1 MAIGYLVSSYP
12 AVSHTFVRRE
22 VTELRR
28 RGAEIHTFSVRRPRA
43 ADLVGAADREELAR
57 TWHILPVRAAELLRA
72 HLRMLAARPA
82 AYASTLVRA
91 LRHRTPGLRALRYA
105 LFYFAEAV
113 RLADELERRGVSHLH
128 SHFSNSGATVGLL
141 AAALLGIDW
150 SLTLHGSADLDG
162 ATRPLLGQKI
172 EAARFVAC
180 ASQYLRS
187 QAWRAVS
194 PDCWERIFVSRCG
207 IDLGDFRPPAQGA
220 RGPAGGPLRILC
232 VGRLAPE
239 KGHRGLLEALA
250 QLLAGGVD
258 ARLCI
263 LGEGPER
270 AALEARCGELSL
282 GERVSLPGSTDEAG
296 VVRALHAADVFALSS
311 LMEGLPVVLM
321 EAMACGVPVVA
332 PRLCGI
338 PELVEDGRSGL
349 LYTPGAW
356 DELAAALRRLAGSP
370 ELQQALAL
378 AGRSRVEADH
388 AIARAVLPLWERLRH
403 AA

>member
-22 VTELRR
+22 VAELRR
-28 RGAEIHTFSVRRPRA
+28 RGAEVHTFSVRRPRA
-43 ADLVGAADREELAR
+43 ADLVGAADREELER

-72 HLRMLAARPA
+72 HLRLLATRPA

-105 LFYFAEAV
+105 LYYFAEAG

-128 SHFSNSGATVGLL
+128 SHFANSGATVGLL
-141 AAALLGIDW
+141 AAGLAGIDW

-162 ATRPLLGQKI
+162 ASLPLLGAKI
-172 EAARFVAC
+172 GAARFVAC

-187 QAWRAVS
+187 QAYRAVS

-207 IDLGDFRPPAQGA
+207 IDLGAFRPPGEGA
-220 RGPAGGPLRILC
+220 RAAGDGRLHILC
-232 VGRLAPE
+232 VGRLSPE
-239 KGHRGLLEALA
+239 KGHRGLLEAFA
-250 QLLAGGVD
+250 ALLEGGVD
-258 ARLCI
+258 AQLCL

-270 AALEARCGELSL
+270 AALEARCRELAL
-282 GERVSLPGSTDEAG
+282 GERVSLPGSADEEG
-296 VVRALHAADVFALSS
+296 VRRALHAADVFALPS

-356 DELAAALRRLAGSP
+356 DELAAALGRLAGCP
-370 ELQQALAL
+370 ELRRALAL
-378 AGRSRVEADH
+378 AGRRRVEADH
-388 AIARAVLPLWERLRH
+388 AIAHAVAPLWERLRH